1 MSNEVTDKKTRTK
14 KATSSP
20 AKPKVALAAKVPTK
34 PKSSTKPKP
43 QLPAAAPA
51 PLASTSI
58 APAADI
64 KPEPIEVESNKTEI
78 SAYETLGSDRGIR
91 KTVESLFKKL
101 RGDPRINHLLFNVNA
116 ADIQE
121 LQVVLLAK
129 ATGGPDDYCSVRA
142 KKVFAPLRERGLKPL
157 HCEVVNH
164 HLENL
169 LKATSVSSTIV
180 HDVMKFARKTQAD
193 LFTK

>member
-20 AKPKVALAAKVPTK
+20 AKPKAALAAKVPTK
-34 PKSSTKPKP
+34 PKSSVKPKP

-51 PLASTSI
+51 TPASTSI
-58 APAADI
+58 ALTAVI
-64 KPEPIEVESNKTEI
+64 KPEPIADESNKTEV
-78 SAYETLGSDRGIR
+78 SAYETLGGDQGIR
-91 KTVESLFKKL
+91 KAVDSLFKKL

-116 ADIQE
+116 EDIQE

-129 ATGGPDDYCSVRA
+129 ATGGPDAYCSVHA

-169 LKATSVSSTIV
+169 LKATSVSSSLV
-180 HDVMKFARKTQAD
+180 HDVLKLARKTQAE